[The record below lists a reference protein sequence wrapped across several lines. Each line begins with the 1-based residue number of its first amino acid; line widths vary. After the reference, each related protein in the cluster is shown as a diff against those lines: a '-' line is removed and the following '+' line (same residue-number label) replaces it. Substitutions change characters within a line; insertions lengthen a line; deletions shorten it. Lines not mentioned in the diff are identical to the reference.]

1 MSASRLVRA
10 AAVAAL
16 IAGAELDNHTLVL
29 VIGLPK
35 SGTISLQRFFASAD
49 CGARAASHYMHFEV

>member
-29 VIGLPK
+29 VVGLSKP
-35 SGTISLQRFFASAD
+35 GTLSLQRFFASAD
-49 CGARAASHYMHFEV
+49 CGPGAARAASH